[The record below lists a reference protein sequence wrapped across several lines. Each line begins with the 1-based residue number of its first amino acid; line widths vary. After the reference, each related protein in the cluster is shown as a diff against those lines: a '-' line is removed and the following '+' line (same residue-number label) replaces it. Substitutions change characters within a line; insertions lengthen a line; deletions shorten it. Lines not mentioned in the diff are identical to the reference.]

1 MDGLKELIE
10 YGILGLLGVMSV
22 VSLAYGIERWLTY
35 KQIEPSD
42 FDHRNDFEIALT
54 KNLTIIY
61 TIGANAVYIGLLGT
75 VLGIMLTF
83 STLGQSDIVD
93 AKSVMSSL
101 SYTLIATAAG
111 LLVAIPAMVIYNLL
125 SRRVDVLLALWD
137 KDHGHGA

>member
-1 MDGLKELIE
+1 
-10 YGILGLLGVMSV
+10 
-22 VSLAYGIERWLTY
+22 
-35 KQIEPSD
+35 
-42 FDHRNDFEIALT
+42 
-54 KNLTIIY
+54 
-61 TIGANAVYIGLLGT
+61 
-75 VLGIMLTF
+75 TF